1 MQQSVRSV
9 ENAID
14 VSDAACEQH
23 GIRVQKPMIAVAG
36 ARPARSRTIA
46 SAIGFRFI
54 FDVETSSIRSIQTGE
69 AVKRFLAAEPHG
81 KGASFARR

>member
-9 ENAID
+9 ESAAI

-36 ARPARSRTIA
+36 ARTARSRTIA
-46 SAIGFRFI
+46 NAVDFRLIIDVNKIAILPSDG
-54 FDVETSSIRSIQTGE
+54 
-69 AVKRFLAAEPHG
+69 
-81 KGASFARR
+81 